1 MEFGEDADSELQELI
16 MATVSQHQRRKNAE
30 QTVNRM
36 QARLKSGLWVFFAPV
51 GYRYAKTSG
60 SGKVLVRDEPLASIV
75 QEALEGYA
83 SGRFE
88 TQAEVK
94 RFLERFPEYP
104 RDRHG
109 EVRNQ
114 RVKELLTRIVYAGYV
129 DYAEWDVRM
138 VRARHE
144 GLIDLTTYERI
155 QERLTGRAQAPAR
168 KDKNADFPLW
178 GFVVCGDCGNPL
190 SACWSRSKTGKRHPY
205 YLCHNKGC
213 PSHRKSVRRDEI
225 ESEFERVL
233 KKMQPTEAL
242 FSLCSAMFRDA
253 WDQFGEQARAA
264 AIGLREEIDTC
275 ERKVEQLLER
285 IMNAENPTVIAA
297 YEAQIGKLE
306 REKTIKAEKLQSIQ
320 KPRHAYEELF
330 ELALTFLSKPW
341 KIWASGRLDLRR
353 TVCVFR
359 AIRSL
364 IPTTSGQ
371 AFRGIRSL

>member
-36 QARLKSGLWVFFAPV
+36 QARLKSGFWLFFAPV
-51 GYRYAKTSG
+51 GYRYAKTAG

-94 RFLERFPEYP
+94 RFLERFAEYP

-138 VRARHE
+138 VSARHE

-168 KDKNADFPLW
+168 KDLNADFPLR

-190 SACWSRSKTGKRHPY
+190 SACWSMSKTGKRHPY

-213 PSHRKSVRRDEI
+213 PSHLCPSGATKSRVSSKGCSRKCSRPRLSSRSAVRCSGTPGTNSASRQGPQRLAYARKST
-225 ESEFERVL
+225 RV
-233 KKMQPTEAL
+233 
-242 FSLCSAMFRDA
+242 
-253 WDQFGEQARAA
+253 
-264 AIGLREEIDTC
+264 
-275 ERKVEQLLER
+275 
-285 IMNAENPTVIAA
+285 
-297 YEAQIGKLE
+297 
-306 REKTIKAEKLQSIQ
+306 
-320 KPRHAYEELF
+320 
-330 ELALTFLSKPW
+330 
-341 KIWASGRLDLRR
+341 SGRSSSCL
-353 TVCVFR
+353 
-359 AIRSL
+359 
-364 IPTTSGQ
+364 SG
-371 AFRGIRSL
+371 S